1 MAFCSD
7 CGKQL
12 ENDVKFCSGCGKAQ
26 DAKNDEPIIPKC
38 SDCGKILDGG
48 EKFCSGCGKAQD
60 AKNDE
65 PIIPKCSNCGKIAE
79 NDEKFCS
86 ECGNNIS
93 AGTDNPVSAAP
104 AAAPPSQVEMSSGN
118 EKPIK
123 QGPLSYIKGALIG
136 TDGVATIYKDRL
148 EWKGNKDGMEVVIKL
163 SDIVNTKVNNA
174 TQMLT
179 LNLVNNQKQVFTKV
193 LTGGDWAKQLAFGYL
208 GSGIVIANLAEWKS
222 AIDIARGS
230 A

>member
-12 ENDVKFCSGCGKAQ
+12 ENNVKFCSGCGKAQ
-26 DAKNDEPIIPKC
+26 DI
-38 SDCGKILDGG
+38 
-48 EKFCSGCGKAQD
+48 
-60 AKNDE
+60 KNDE

-79 NDEKFCS
+79 GGEKFCS
-86 ECGNNIS
+86 ECGNNM
-93 AGTDNPVSAAP
+93 GTGNDNPVAP
-104 AAAPPSQVEMSSGN
+104 APAPPSQTDMSSEQ
-118 EKPIK
+118 EKPVK
-123 QGPLSYIKGALIG
+123 QGPLSYIKGKLVG
-136 TDGVATIYKDRL
+136 TDGIATIYKDRL
-148 EWKGNKDGMEVVIKL
+148 EWKGNKDGMVIVIKL

-179 LNLVNNQKQVFTKV
+179 VNLINNQKQVFTKV

-208 GSGIVIANLAEWKS
+208 GSGAVIANLAEWKS